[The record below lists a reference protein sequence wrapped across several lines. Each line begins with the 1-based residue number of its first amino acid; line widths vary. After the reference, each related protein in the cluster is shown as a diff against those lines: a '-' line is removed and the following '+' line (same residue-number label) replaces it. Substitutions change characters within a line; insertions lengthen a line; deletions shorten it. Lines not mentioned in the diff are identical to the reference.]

1 MVDPLKLMLPNKDKV
16 ETVDKEVEEVEIEVE
31 EVVEVEEVD
40 PTLVKMTELPK
51 TELLFNS
58 KEKDKLY
65 DEINIAQYI

>member
-40 PTLVKMTELPK
+40 LEEVKEWEEELNK
-51 TELLFNS
+51 
-58 KEKDKLY
+58 
-65 DEINIAQYI
+65 